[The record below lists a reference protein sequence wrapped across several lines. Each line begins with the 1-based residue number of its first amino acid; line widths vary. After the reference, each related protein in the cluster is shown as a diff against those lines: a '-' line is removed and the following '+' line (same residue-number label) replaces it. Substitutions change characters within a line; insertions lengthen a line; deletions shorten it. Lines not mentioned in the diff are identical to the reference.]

1 LRSMRIFGAGMLGGA
16 VGGFATYVFQLAA
29 TGMGITFIP
38 GLLLYTGDFG
48 AMLKYVVVILIAF
61 GVGFAGVQL
70 QRKPL
75 AKELNQ

>member
-1 LRSMRIFGAGMLGGA
+1 
-16 VGGFATYVFQLAA
+16 
-29 TGMGITFIP
+29 MGITFIP

-61 GVGFAGVQL
+61 AVGFAGVQL

>member
-1 LRSMRIFGAGMLGGA
+1 MRIFGAGMLGGA

-61 GVGFAGVQL
+61 AVGFAGVQL